1 VVQDGVTGIICEDI
15 DAAAEAAWRAKEL
28 DRRECR
34 RRVERHFSAALNVL
48 RHEQLYRAILA
59 EGGRREAAAQ
69 LPLALDA
76 ADGHADGAGRAG
88 REG

>member
-1 VVQDGVTGIICEDI
+1 VE
-15 DAAAEAAWRAKEL
+15 AAAEAAWRAKEL

-59 EGGRREAAAQ
+59 RGARRDGAAQ
-69 LPLALDA
+69 LSLQLDA
-76 ADGHADGAGRAG
+76 APGIADGASPS
-88 REG
+88 